1 MAKHA
6 VNKKDQRDIKQQAQK
21 LASLHKVEGQS
32 KEHTKIIA
40 QGIQKGLEQYLRE
53 HSGKSRELD
62 KQTKKLK
69 KRQEHLSDERN
80 ALESGASDNASD
92 QESTSGLQNFQSWLP
107 WGLLII
113 SWVGF
118 ISFYNSQA

>member
-1 MAKHA
+1 MAKHG

-21 LASLHKVEGQS
+21 LANNHKIEGQS
-32 KEHTKIIA
+32 KEHTRLIA

-53 HSGKSRELD
+53 HSEKSRELD

-69 KRQEHLSDERN
+69 KQQEHLNEEQNPADHVDAATDKERSRAFN
-80 ALESGASDNASD
+80 V
-92 QESTSGLQNFQSWLP
+92 WLP

-118 ISFYNSQA
+118 IGFQQIQG